1 MLLETLSVARDFGRI
16 HEISSILIRYGFGDM
31 VRRLGV
37 ATIVE
42 RAGHALQWKEIEDL
56 ATLEPPVRV
65 RRALEEMGPTFV
77 KLGQILATR
86 SDLFSPEWLKEFKK
100 LQDQV
105 KTVPYEDLIAQIEED
120 LGAKPEEIFA
130 EFSYQPLAAASISQ
144 VYKARLH
151 DGRAVI
157 VKVRRPGIRSV
168 VEADLRLLA
177 QLADIAEQEIKALQR
192 YRPKEIAHQFT
203 LSMRR
208 ELDLA
213 AECRNAERMMAN
225 FKGDTQIVFPKVYW
239 QWTSERIN
247 VQEFIDG
254 IAGNDIEALEQSGLD
269 RKLLAKRG
277 VEAVLK
283 MILQDGFFHADP
295 HPGNC
300 FYLADNRL
308 AFIDFGMVGR
318 LSEERRDQVLNLLRG
333 LIDKD
338 SSRVVK
344 VLLLWSTNAHP
355 DNKEGFTFDIDEF
368 IDQYH
373 DIPLKELNIADLLNR
388 LTTLLRDHQ
397 LNLPPDLT
405 LLLKA
410 FITLDGF
417 GRQLDP
423 DFNLVQ
429 EATPQLK
436 RIFLERYSPSELFR
450 RGKGNLFSLAE
461 LLSDLPRDLH
471 QLIESLRHGSIGVKI
486 DLNKPVWLS
495 KELDRSIN
503 RLSVSLVT
511 SALIVGSSIVTTV
524 QGGASSLFG
533 LMGFV
538 GAFAGGV
545 WLLFSIW
552 RSG

>member
-1 MLLETLSVARDFGRI
+1 
-16 HEISSILIRYGFGDM
+16 M

-37 ATIVE
+37 ASIVE
-42 RAGHALQWKEIEDL
+42 SAGHVLKWKEVEDL
-56 ATLEPPVRV
+56 TKIEPPVRV

-105 KTVPYEDLIAQIEED
+105 QTVPYAELIAQVEED

-130 EFSYQPLAAASISQ
+130 EFSYQPIAAASMSQ

-151 DGRAVI
+151 EGSEVI
-157 VKVRRPGIRSV
+157 VKIRRPGIRSV

-192 YRPKEIAHQFT
+192 YHPKEIAHQFT

-225 FKGDTQIVFPKVYW
+225 FSGDDNIVFPKVYW

-269 RKLLAKRG
+269 RKLLAKHG
-277 VEAVLK
+277 VEAVFK
-283 MILQDGFFHADP
+283 MILEDGFFHADP

-300 FYLADNRL
+300 FYLPDNRL

-318 LSEERRDQVLNLLRG
+318 LSEVRRDQVLNLLRG

-338 SSRVVK
+338 SPRVVK

-355 DNKEGFTFDIDEF
+355 ENREGFTLDIDEF

-450 RGKGNLFSLAE
+450 RGKGNLFNLAE

-471 QLIESLRHGSIGVKI
+471 QLIESLRYGSIGVKI

-524 QGGASSLFG
+524 QGGTSSVFG

-538 GAFAGGV
+538 GAFVGGI